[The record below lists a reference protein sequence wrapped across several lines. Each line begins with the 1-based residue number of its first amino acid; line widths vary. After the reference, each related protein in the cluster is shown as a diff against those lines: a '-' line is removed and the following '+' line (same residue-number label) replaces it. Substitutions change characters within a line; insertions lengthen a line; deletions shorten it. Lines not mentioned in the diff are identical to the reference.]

1 MNIPKSL
8 NSLLRGKINRLVVA
22 VLLSATTVQAQ
33 SFTVAQ
39 KATFNKEQTM
49 KLVTAG
55 KSSIK
60 GQAFARDNSNGLKG
74 IAILNINKKQFAPPG
89 TVVMLLPFTDYFK
102 EWMEV
107 SKKYGKQ
114 GKVVELPKEARECI
128 RVTQITDK
136 DGHFEFNNL
145 MPGQFLLYSS
155 FGYEHTQHATEVVGR
170 RDRYVNGTYQGSSD
184 IERHFSY
191 GVNASAYVDKIVT
204 IKTDGDVEQIKLK
217 KTL

>member
-1 MNIPKSL
+1 MKISKSL
-8 NSLLRGKINRLVVA
+8 NILLTAKINWLVLAGV
-22 VLLSATTVQAQ
+22 LSATAVHAQ

-39 KATFNKEQTM
+39 KAKFSKEETM

-60 GQAFARDNSNGLKG
+60 GQAFARDNSNGIKG
-74 IAILNINKKQFAPPG
+74 IAVLNINKKQFAPPG

-128 RVTQITDK
+128 RFAQVTDRE
-136 DGHFEFNNL
+136 GHFEFNNL
-145 MPGQFLLYSS
+145 MAGQYLLYSS
-155 FGYEHTQHATEVVGR
+155 FGYEHTKHATEVVGR
-170 RDRYVNGTYQGSSD
+170 RDHYVNNSYQGSSD

-191 GVNASAYVDKIVT
+191 GVNANAYVDKVVT
-204 IKTDGDVEQIKLK
+204 IKADGDVEQIKLK